1 MKSEPLKL
9 ATPASIFAMLEWAIT
24 KLPDQAQPFSSES
37 PRLDAEILL
46 ASVLDVSR
54 AYLKT
59 WPEKKLSPEQQ
70 KNFQAL
76 IVKRQQGQP
85 VAYLLGEWEFW
96 SLPIKVTPDTLIPR
110 PETERLVELALE
122 KCTLKVATV
131 ADLGTGSG
139 AIALAL
145 ATENPAW
152 SLFATDIS
160 PKALAIATANATA
173 LGLNNINFFAGSWFS
188 ALPDTQFDLIVS
200 NPPYIAQHDPQLQS
214 CVINWEPKS
223 ALIAEAQGL
232 ADLAAIISQAP
243 LFLKPGAWL
252 ILEHGYN
259 QGVAVASLFQQHGYG
274 QIITEQDLE
283 GRDRVSCGQW
293 PA

>member
-1 MKSEPLKL
+1 MTSEPLKS
-9 ATPASIFAMLEWAIT
+9 ATPATILGILEWAIT
-24 KLPDQAQPFSSES
+24 KLSDQALPFPSES
-37 PRLDAEILL
+37 PQLDAEILL
-46 ASVLDVSR
+46 ASVLQVPR

-59 WPEKKLSPEQQ
+59 WPEKRLRPEQQ

-76 IVKRQQGQP
+76 IAKRQQGQP

-122 KCTLKVATV
+122 KCSAKGASV

-145 ATENPAW
+145 ATENPTW

-160 PKALAIATANATA
+160 PKALAIASANATA
-173 LGLNNINFFAGSWFS
+173 LGLNNINCFAGSWLS

-200 NPPYIAQHDPQLQS
+200 NPPYIDQHDPQLQS
-214 CVINWEPKS
+214 TVINWEPRS

-232 ADLAAIISQAP
+232 ADLAAIISKAA
-243 LFLKPGAWL
+243 LFLQPRAWL

-259 QGVAVASLFQQHGYG
+259 QGAAVANLFQQHGYE
-274 QIITEQDLE
+274 QISTEQDLE
-283 GRDRVSCGQW
+283 GRDRVTCGQW